1 MHAMKPVTLLIA
13 AGLLVAVASSSPAQ
27 TSLNTSV
34 GGSFASFSEGAA
46 ASTRRQDVAATAGFE
61 HLFTE
66 ERGRAYYDFD
76 GGTFDSP
83 GDWTYYLNT
92 AGFTY
97 RFGSDDAAAKRL
109 YLNGS
114 FVVRRNGDAWAA
126 ADYSALG
133 GGLNGEFHPKGHV
146 TLRTGYRADYRSFTD
161 YTALTQFEQRGFASV
176 LANFQTKT
184 TVIAEVNV
192 GAKLYDGQVLL
203 DPIIVT
209 TPETATGTTPGTT
222 LGTTHG
228 RGMGMGPAWRGTT
241 AWVLPQ
247 SQAQSGTAGLVSGL
261 FRTAQSLSDRTGVH
275 GQIAFRTTFGA
286 VPPALVTTPAGFFD
300 DGVYDDPFASDAISG
315 QGGLTRAFK
324 SGAEI
329 EAIVNYADRRYTST
343 PALDAAGSELPGSP
357 LRQDRVWRGGV
368 VWSQPILGS
377 RTGKAALSLDLGY
390 RFIASAS
397 NDAFYD
403 YTSHGF
409 ALGFSVHY

>member
-1 MHAMKPVTLLIA
+1 MKRLTFLLA
-13 AGLLVAVASSSPAQ
+13 AGLLFAVVVPSSAQ
-27 TSLNTSV
+27 TSVNSSV
-34 GGSFASFSEGAA
+34 GGSFASFTEGAT

-61 HLFTE
+61 HLFND
-66 ERGRAYYDFD
+66 ERGRVYDDFD

-97 RFGSDDAAAKRL
+97 RFGGDDATARRL

-114 FVVRRNGDAWAA
+114 FVVRKNGDAWAA

-133 GGLNGEFHPKGHV
+133 GGLNGEFHPKSHLTV
-146 TLRTGYRADYRSFTD
+146 RTGYRADYRSFSD
-161 YTALTQFEQRGFASV
+161 MSALSQFEQRGFGSI

-184 TVIAEVNV
+184 TIIAELNV
-192 GAKLYDGQVLL
+192 GAKLYDGQVVL

-209 TPETATGTTPGTT
+209 TPGTTADTITGI
-222 LGTTHG
+222 THG
-228 RGMGMGPAWRGTT
+228 RGMGMGPAMRGTT

-247 SQAQSGTAGLVSGL
+247 SQDQSGTAGLVYGL
-261 FRTAQSLSDRTGVH
+261 FRAAQSVSDRTGVH
-275 GQIAFRTTFGA
+275 GQFAFRETFGA

-300 DGVYDDPFASDAISG
+300 DGVYDDPFASDAMSG

-324 SGAEI
+324 SGAEL

-343 PALDAAGSELPGSP
+343 PALDAEGSELPGSP
-357 LRQDRVWRGGV
+357 LRHDRVWRGAI
-368 VWSQPILGS
+368 VWSQPVLGS
-377 RTGKAALSLDLGY
+377 RTGRAELSVDLGY
-390 RFIASAS
+390 RFLASSS

-409 ALGFSVHY
+409 ALGFSVRY

>member
-1 MHAMKPVTLLIA
+1 MKPLTFLLG
-13 AGLLVAVASSSPAQ
+13 AGLLLAAVVSASAQ
-27 TSLNTSV
+27 TSVTSSV
-34 GGSFASFSEGAA
+34 GGSFASFTEGASGSA
-46 ASTRRQDVAATAGFE
+46 RRQDLAATAGFE
-61 HLFTE
+61 HLFND
-66 ERGRAYYDFD
+66 ERGRVYYDFD

-83 GDWTYYLNT
+83 GDWAYYLNT

-97 RFGSDDAAAKRL
+97 RFGSDDASAKRL

-133 GGLNGEFHPKGHV
+133 VGLNGEFHPKGRL
-146 TLRTGYRADYRSFTD
+146 TARTGYRADYRSFSD
-161 YTALTQFEQRGFASV
+161 MSALSQFEQRGFGSI
-176 LANFQTKT
+176 LANFETKT
-184 TVIAEVNV
+184 TIIAELNV

-209 TPETATGTTPGTT
+209 TPGTTTDTIAGI
-222 LGTTHG
+222 THG
-228 RGMGMGPAWRGTT
+228 RGMGMGPAMRGTT

-247 SQAQSGTAGLVSGL
+247 SQDQSGTAGLVSGL
-261 FRTAQSLSDRTGVH
+261 FRAAQSLSDRTGVH
-275 GQIAFRTTFGA
+275 GQVAFRTTFGA

-324 SGAEI
+324 SGAEL
-329 EAIVNYADRRYTST
+329 EAIVNYADRHYTST
-343 PALDAAGSELPGSP
+343 PALDAGGKELPGSP

-368 VWSQPILGS
+368 VWSQPVLGS

-390 RFIASAS
+390 RFIASSS
-397 NDAFYD
+397 NDVFYD

-409 ALGFSVHY
+409 ALGFSIHY

>member
-1 MHAMKPVTLLIA
+1 MRPLTFLLAM
-13 AGLLVAVASSSPAQ
+13 GLLCAGSVSATAQ
-27 TSLNTSV
+27 TSVNTSV
-34 GGSFASFSEGAA
+34 GGSFASFTGGAA
-46 ASTRRQDVAATAGFE
+46 SSTRRQDVAATAGFE
-61 HLFTE
+61 RLFND

-97 RFGSDDAAAKRL
+97 RLGSDDAAAKRL

-114 FVVRRNGDAWAA
+114 FVVRKNGDAWAA

-133 GGLNGEFHPKGHV
+133 GGLNGEFHPKGTV
-146 TLRTGYRADYRSFTD
+146 TLRTGYRADYRSFSD
-161 YTALTQFEQRGFASV
+161 MSALTQFEQRGFASF
-176 LANFQTKT
+176 LANFESKT
-184 TVIAEVNV
+184 TLIAEVNV

-203 DPIIVT
+203 DPITVT
-209 TPETATGTTPGTT
+209 APEVAAGTTR
-222 LGTTHG
+222 G
-228 RGMGMGPAWRGTT
+228 RGMGMGPSYRASTT
-241 AWVLPQ
+241 HYLPQ
-247 SQAQSGTAGLVSGL
+247 SQSQDGAAGLVSGL
-261 FRTAQSLSDRTGVH
+261 FRAAQSLSDRTGIH

-300 DGVYDDPFASDAISG
+300 DGVYDDPFASDAVSG

-329 EAIVNYADRRYTST
+329 EAVVNYADRRYTTT
-343 PALDAAGSELPGSP
+343 PALDATGSELPGSP
-357 LRQDRVWRGGV
+357 LRQDRVWRGAI
-368 VWSQPILGS
+368 VWSQPILGA
-377 RTGKAALSLDLGY
+377 RTGKAALSVDLGY
-390 RFIASAS
+390 RFIASTS

>member
-1 MHAMKPVTLLIA
+1 MKPLTLLVA
-13 AGLLVAVASSSPAQ
+13 AGLTLAVATSSPAQ
-27 TSLNTSV
+27 TSLSTSV

-61 HLFTE
+61 HLFHE

-97 RFGSDDAAAKRL
+97 RFGAEDAAARKL

-114 FVVRRNGDAWAA
+114 FVVRRNGDSWAA

-133 GGLNGEFHPKGHV
+133 GGLNGEFHPKGNL
-146 TLRTGYRADYRSFTD
+146 TLRTGYRADYRSFSD
-161 YTALTQFEQRGFASV
+161 MSALSQFEQRGFGSI
-176 LANFQTKT
+176 LANFETKT
-184 TVIAEVNV
+184 TVIAELNV

-209 TPETATGTTPGTT
+209 TPGTTTDTITGV
-222 LGTTHG
+222 THG
-228 RGMGMGPAWRGTT
+228 RGMGMGPAMRGTT

-247 SQAQSGTAGLVSGL
+247 SQAQSGTAGLASGL
-261 FRTAQSLSDRTGVH
+261 FRVAQSLSDRTGVH
-275 GQIAFRTTFGA
+275 GQIAFRQTFGA

-343 PALDAAGSELPGSP
+343 PALDAGGSELPGSP
-357 LRQDRVWRGGV
+357 LRQDRVWRGAV
-368 VWSQPILGS
+368 VWSQPVFGS
-377 RTGKAALSLDLGY
+377 HTGRAALNVDLGY
-390 RFIASAS
+390 RFIASSS

>member
-1 MHAMKPVTLLIA
+1 MKPLTFLLG
-13 AGLLVAVASSSPAQ
+13 AGLLFAGVVPASAQ
-27 TSLNTSV
+27 TSVTSSV
-34 GGSFASFSEGAA
+34 GGSFASFTEGASD
-46 ASTRRQDVAATAGFE
+46 STRRQDVAATAGFE
-61 HLFTE
+61 HLFND
-66 ERGRAYYDFD
+66 ERGRVYYDFD

-97 RFGSDDAAAKRL
+97 RFGGDDAAARRL

-133 GGLNGEFHPKGHV
+133 GGLNGEFHPKGNL
-146 TLRTGYRADYRSFTD
+146 TLRTGYRADYRSFSD
-161 YTALTQFEQRGFASV
+161 MSALSQFEQRGFGSI
-176 LANFQTKT
+176 LANFETKT
-184 TVIAEVNV
+184 TVIAELNV

-209 TPETATGTTPGTT
+209 TPGTTTDTITGV
-222 LGTTHG
+222 THG
-228 RGMGMGPAWRGTT
+228 RGMGMGPAMRGTT
-241 AWVLPQ
+241 VWVLPQ
-247 SQAQSGTAGLVSGL
+247 SQAQSGTAGLASGL
-261 FRTAQSLSDRTGVH
+261 FRVAQSLSDRTGVH
-275 GQIAFRTTFGA
+275 GQIAFRQTFGA

-343 PALDAAGSELPGSP
+343 PALDADGSELPGSP
-357 LRQDRVWRGGV
+357 LRQDRVWRGAV
-368 VWSQPILGS
+368 VWSQPVFGS
-377 RTGKAALSLDLGY
+377 HTGRAALNVDLGY
-390 RFIASAS
+390 RFIASSS

>member
-1 MHAMKPVTLLIA
+1 MKRLTTLLA
-13 AGLLVAVASSSPAQ
+13 AGLLVAWADAATAQ
-27 TSLNTSV
+27 TSVSSSV
-34 GGSFASFSEGAA
+34 GGSFASFTEGAT

-61 HLFTE
+61 HLFND

-97 RFGSDDAAAKRL
+97 RFGADGAAARKL

-114 FVVRRNGDAWAA
+114 FVVRKNGDAWAA

-146 TLRTGYRADYRSFTD
+146 TLRTGYRADYRSFSD
-161 YTALTQFEQRGFASV
+161 MTALTQFEQRGFASV
-176 LANFQTKT
+176 LANFETKT
-184 TVIAEVNV
+184 TLVAEVNL
-192 GAKLYDGQVLL
+192 GAKLYDGQVML
-203 DPIIVT
+203 DPIALT
-209 TPETATGTTPGTT
+209 APEAATGTPR
-222 LGTTHG
+222 G
-228 RGMGMGPAWRGTT
+228 RGMGMGPSLRASGTYY
-241 AWVLPQ
+241 LPQ
-247 SQAQSGTAGLVSGL
+247 SQSQDGTAGLVSGL
-261 FRTAQSLSDRTGVH
+261 FRVAQSITDRTGVH
-275 GQIAFRTTFGA
+275 GQVAFRQTFGA

-315 QGGLTRAFK
+315 QGGVTRAFA

-329 EAIVNYADRRYTST
+329 EATVNYADRRYTST
-343 PALDAAGSELPGSP
+343 PALDATGSELPGSP
-357 LRQDRVWRGGV
+357 LRHDRVWRGAV
-368 VWSQPILGS
+368 VWSQPVFGS
-377 RTGKAALSLDLGY
+377 RTGRADLSVDVGY
-390 RFIASAS
+390 RLLASQS

-409 ALGFSVHY
+409 AMGFSVRY

>member
-1 MHAMKPVTLLIA
+1 MHAMKPLTLLVA
-13 AGLLVAVASSSPAQ
+13 AGLMVAVATSSPAQ
-27 TSLNTSV
+27 TSLSTSV

-61 HLFTE
+61 HLFHE

-83 GDWTYYLNT
+83 GDWTYFLNT

-97 RFGSDDAAAKRL
+97 RFGADDAAARKL

-146 TLRTGYRADYRSFTD
+146 TLRTGYRADYRSFSD
-161 YTALTQFEQRGFASV
+161 MTALTQLEQRVFASA

-184 TVIAEVNV
+184 TLIAEVNV
-192 GAKLYDGQVLL
+192 GAKLYDGQVMLEPL
-203 DPIIVT
+203 VVAAPD
-209 TPETATGTTPGTT
+209 TGAVAAR
-222 LGTTHG
+222 G
-228 RGMGMGPAWRGTT
+228 RGMGMGPSLRASGTYY
-241 AWVLPQ
+241 LPQ
-247 SQAQSGTAGLVSGL
+247 SQSQDGTAGLVSGL
-261 FRTAQSLSDRTGVH
+261 FRVAQSITDRTGVH
-275 GQIAFRTTFGA
+275 GQVAFRQTFGA

-315 QGGLTRAFK
+315 QGGVTRAFA

-329 EAIVNYADRRYTST
+329 EATVNYADRRYTST
-343 PALDAAGSELPGSP
+343 PALDATGSELPGSP
-357 LRQDRVWRGGV
+357 LRHDRVWRGAA
-368 VWSQPILGS
+368 VWSQPVFGS
-377 RTGKAALSLDLGY
+377 RTGRAELSVDVGY
-390 RFIASAS
+390 RVLASQS

-409 ALGFSVHY
+409 ALGFSIRY

>member
-1 MHAMKPVTLLIA
+1 MMKPLTTLLA
-13 AGLLVAVASSSPAQ
+13 AGLLVAWADAATAQ
-27 TSLNTSV
+27 TSVSSSV
-34 GGSFASFSEGAA
+34 GGSFASFTEGAS

-61 HLFTE
+61 HLFND

-83 GDWTYYLNT
+83 GDWTYFLNT

-97 RFGSDDAAAKRL
+97 RFGADDATARRL

-114 FVVRRNGDAWAA
+114 FVVRKNGDAWAA

-133 GGLNGEFHPKGHV
+133 GGLNGEFHPKSHV
-146 TLRTGYRADYRSFTD
+146 TLRTGYRADYRSFSD
-161 YTALTQFEQRGFASV
+161 MSALTQFEQRGFASV
-176 LANFQTKT
+176 LANFESKT
-184 TVIAEVNV
+184 TLIAEVNL

-203 DPIIVT
+203 DPVIVT
-209 TPETATGTTPGTT
+209 APETATGATR
-222 LGTTHG
+222 G
-228 RGMGMGPAWRGTT
+228 RGMGMGPALRGST

-261 FRTAQSLSDRTGVH
+261 FRAAQSLSDRTGVH
-275 GQIAFRTTFGA
+275 GQMAFRTTFGA

-343 PALDAAGSELPGSP
+343 PALDATGSELAGSP

-368 VWSQPILGS
+368 AWSQPILGS
-377 RTGKAALSLDLGY
+377 HTGKAALSVDLGY
-390 RFIASAS
+390 RFIASSS